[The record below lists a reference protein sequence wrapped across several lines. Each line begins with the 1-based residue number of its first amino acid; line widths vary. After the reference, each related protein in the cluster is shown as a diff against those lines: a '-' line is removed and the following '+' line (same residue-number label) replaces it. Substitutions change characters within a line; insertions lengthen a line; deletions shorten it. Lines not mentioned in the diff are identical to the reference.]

1 MQVNA
6 DRIEKGKRSSWVAT
20 RVFQPTIFSMD
31 FQEECEAREEETQS
45 YWRLMLVESSVIA
58 PKTPKPPRMFE

>member
-6 DRIEKGKRSSWVAT
+6 DRIEKGKRSSWVAA

-31 FQEECEAREEETQS
+31 FQDEREAGKKK
-45 YWRLMLVESSVIA
+45 LGAIGD
-58 PKTPKPPRMFE
+58 